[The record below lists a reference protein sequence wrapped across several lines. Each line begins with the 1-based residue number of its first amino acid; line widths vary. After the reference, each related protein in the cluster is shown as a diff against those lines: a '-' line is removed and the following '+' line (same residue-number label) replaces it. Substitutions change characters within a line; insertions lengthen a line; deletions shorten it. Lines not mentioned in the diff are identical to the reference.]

1 MGVLSHWDP
10 YRAGIANARDF
21 LSGLGI
27 AFAIRL
33 LDPRLRY
40 PREREINCAT
50 ATLTMKVNQ
59 IYENTNFS
67 FHPVFD
73 NR

>member
-21 LSGLGI
+21 LSGLAI
-27 AFAIRL
+27 AFAIRS

-50 ATLTMKVNQ
+50 A
-59 IYENTNFS
+59 
-67 FHPVFD
+67 
-73 NR
+73 